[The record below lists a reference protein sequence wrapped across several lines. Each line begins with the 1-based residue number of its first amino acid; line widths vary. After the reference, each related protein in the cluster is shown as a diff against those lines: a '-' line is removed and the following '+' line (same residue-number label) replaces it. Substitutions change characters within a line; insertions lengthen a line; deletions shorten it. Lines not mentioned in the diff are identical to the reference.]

1 MRVSLRG
8 GRRWD
13 ARARPWAQ
21 GRAGFN
27 VARAPPGLPSPP
39 PPCWCARADTGR
51 GGGVRGARVPAPHGA
66 ACVARR
72 GGAEVSRFTG
82 TRARREH
89 AVSKLDPGAAEE
101 KRASG
106 LGARAPHPR
115 AVPVSASPS
124 RGRRVCREQ
133 VVGMPAPR
141 RGWGAG
147 VRARAPGIRGLLAGA
162 SLSVHHGG
170 HGPASERASERM
182 KRAGLPAVYTLQRL
196 ERRCR
201 LARAHTLRSGR
212 SAQNPGRAGPSAF
225 PDGP

>member
-1 MRVSLRG
+1 MNRSAARAGGNGAGGVIGTPSPNSPSGMRVSLRG

-13 ARARPWAQ
+13 ARARPWAP

-39 PPCWCARADTGR
+39 PPRWCARADTGR

-89 AVSKLDPGAAEE
+89 AVSKLDPGAAKE

-124 RGRRVCREQ
+124 RGRRVCPRAGGRDARAQE
-133 VVGMPAPR
+133 GLGR
-141 RGWGAG
+141 RG
-147 VRARAPGIRGLLAGA
+147 PGA
-162 SLSVHHGG
+162 S
-170 HGPASERASERM
+170 AW
-182 KRAGLPAVYTLQRL
+182 
-196 ERRCR
+196 
-201 LARAHTLRSGR
+201 
-212 SAQNPGRAGPSAF
+212 
-225 PDGP
+225 D